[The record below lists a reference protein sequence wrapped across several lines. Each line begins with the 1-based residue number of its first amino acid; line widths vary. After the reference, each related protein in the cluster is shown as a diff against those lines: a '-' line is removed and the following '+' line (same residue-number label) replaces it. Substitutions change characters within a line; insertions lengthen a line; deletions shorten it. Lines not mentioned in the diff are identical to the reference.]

1 MPPVDTYL
9 TESVDSLKGD
19 ERNIAIL
26 ARAFRGLSF
35 GYIKTKRT
43 K

>member
-9 TESVDSLKGD
+9 TKSIDSLKGD

-26 ARAFRGLSF
+26 ARAYKGLSYD
-35 GYIKTKRT
+35 YIKTK
-43 K
+43 